1 MPEVILPCP
10 NPQCGSTNVYVRGR
24 CNAQVTCR
32 ACGMEGPEFCGPN
45 EVIGAWN
52 ALPRMSTIIA
62 WQLQAAGAALENQRL
77 RERVEVVEWWDEVR
91 QYTLFKHHPLWWAD
105 GHKTPEGRIYDNAEE
120 EYDKI
125 RRAAFKAMYAGR

>member
-1 MPEVILPCP
+1 
-10 NPQCGSTNVYVRGR
+10 
-24 CNAQVTCR
+24 
-32 ACGMEGPEFCGPN
+32 
-45 EVIGAWN
+45 
-52 ALPRMSTIIA
+52 MSTIIA

-91 QYTLFKHHPLWWAD
+91 QYTLFKHHPLWWTD